1 MSQGDV
7 VVSAGKAITRAVCIG
22 GTPFLRD
29 LAKSP
34 EVFVCRSHCGFHAKD
49 VYSNIHSVKWT

>member
-22 GTPFLRD
+22 ATPFHRD

-34 EVFVCRSHCGFHAKD
+34 GGLRLQESLWLPRQGCV
-49 VYSNIHSVKWT
+49 